1 MVVENSPGYQAWLK
15 ELDEAEEALE
25 LEQVQESLRR
35 NSQWLQDEV
44 QAQQEFKLRQLEK
57 EKQNAE
63 ISRQKVCLT
72 SATFIF

>member
-1 MVVENSPGYQAWLK
+1 VVVENSPGYQAWLK

-25 LEQVQESLRR
+25 LEQVQESIRR

-63 ISRQKVCLT
+63 ISRQKVCLK
-72 SATFIF
+72 SALL

>member
-1 MVVENSPGYQAWLK
+1 VVVENSPGYQAWLK